1 MPLHKPSR
9 HPNHDLSSH
18 GQSPCNSEDTWVTHL
33 RSPKATEALGQ
44 AIGHQ
49 LSGGEI
55 IALTGE
61 LGAGKT
67 VLAKGIASGLG
78 ISPEQVTSPTFTFIH
93 EYSGQLRLIH
103 ADLYRINNLDEL
115 RSIGLEDYYDPSTA
129 VIIEWADRMGP
140 EFSQD
145 YLQDYLMV
153 HLAHTQRYIRLA
165 TLKAHGPLSHAL
177 LKRLRT
183 ETE

>member
-1 MPLHKPSR
+1 MPLHRPSR
-9 HPNHDLSSH
+9 HPDHGLSTR
-18 GQSPCNSEDTWVTHL
+18 GQPSCHPEDTWVTHL

-49 LSGGEI
+49 LRGGEI

-67 VLAKGIASGLG
+67 ILAKGIASGAG
-78 ISPEQVTSPTFTFIH
+78 ISPDHVTSPTFTFIH

-103 ADLYRINNLDEL
+103 ADLYRINTLDEL
-115 RSIGLEDYYDPSTA
+115 RTLGLEDYYDPSTA
-129 VIIEWADRMGP
+129 VVIEWADRMGP
-140 EFSQD
+140 DISQD
-145 YLQDYLMV
+145 YLRI

-177 LKRLRT
+177 LKRLKT
-183 ETE
+183 